1 MRTGER
7 IAEIERDMDKII
19 NEMWSTFQ
27 VLNAKYQAL
36 DTELEYLMD
45 LYELEEEDMYI

>member
-7 IAEIERDMDKII
+7 IAEIERDMNKII

-27 VLNAKYQAL
+27 VLNAKYKVL
-36 DTELEYLMD
+36 DTELEYLLD
-45 LYELEEEDMYI
+45 LHELEEEERYI